1 MNCWPSQIQGCP
13 LVAATALFRSSNMS
27 LTSAQER
34 AVAARGNVLVVAGAG
49 TGKTRTLVERCLN
62 CLFEEQPPVSIDEV
76 LMVTFT
82 DAAAAEMRQRIR
94 ARLEEQ
100 LEKEPSSLRWSEQL
114 ALFETAHIGT
124 LHGFCLQLV
133 RQHFYQLELD
143 PQLTVLAEEETRMLA
158 EETLDGILEKHYA
171 GRNARSEAVQRL
183 IQIQG
188 QGWDAPIKALVL
200 RLHNYSQSLPDP
212 AGWFERQ
219 LAMFGSP
226 APTTW
231 SQWLEDGLEQWRARW
246 LPELQASASLNE
258 VAAECLAAL
267 QALSA
272 SADGEQT
279 AAALERIGSA
289 RQLCPR
295 GKKGQW
301 LKPFEEFLADAA
313 FLVSLMARD
322 GGGDPLVEDWA
333 WVRSSME
340 TLLELAREFS
350 RSFAEAKRELG
361 RVDFHDLEQ
370 HALRVLWKTEK
381 AQPTRAAL
389 EWRRKLRFVFVDE
402 YQDINAAQDKIIEA
416 VSREASQANRFL
428 VGDLKQSIY
437 RFRLANP
444 RIFQG
449 YLETW
454 RQPRGETIP
463 LVENFR
469 SQAAILEFVNSLFAL
484 LMRREI
490 GGVVHDDQARLRSG
504 LAQKEGVSAPEG
516 TPPDRATSAKAGQP
530 VAQVSKPAVSPISK
544 SASSRVLAGSAGPE
558 TCATVVASRCAAPEG
573 FSDGIGN
580 GPRVELHWRLRS
592 RSNPPDSSEK
602 AEGDTAETADLD
614 ETDKEARLIAL
625 RLREMRNGGCLIWDD
640 ARKCHRPVEWSD
652 MAILLR
658 SPSSKAQNYAKEFA
672 RLGVP
677 LTASRGGFYESTE
690 VSDLLSLLQI
700 LDNPLQDLPLLA
712 VLHSPLAGL
721 GMNELALIRL
731 AAKGH
736 YWHALHR
743 WAAGIA
749 QEPRGA
755 GAGAKE
761 TEGSLKQPSQPAPQP
776 TTQPSNAEQTLGL
789 PQTGQ
794 TERKVAAFLE
804 RYARW
809 RRLARRASLSRC
821 LEAVLLE
828 THYSSWLLAQPRGEQ
843 RYANV
848 QRLLSLAQRFD
859 QFQRQ
864 SLYRFLRFVEA
875 QRFTD
880 SEPEAASATEEN
892 AVRLLSIHQ
901 SKGLEFP
908 VVVVADLGKPF
919 NTSDLSAPIIL
930 DEVYGLCPQIKPPH
944 NGKRYPSL
952 PYWLARRRQKQ
963 ELLGE
968 ELRLLYVA
976 VTRARDL
983 LILSGSI
990 TQTKLGLA
998 DAAGQEPGS
1007 ASAIGSSGILP
1018 VSQADDVEQEPDPT
1032 PLSVI
1037 ASARCYSDWLGAWF
1051 VRNVPRADVESTEGR
1066 TSLVRWFI
1074 HDDQELADS
1083 ARRASLSG
1091 DAAEKTIE
1099 VESGVWERLRE
1110 RLSWSYPFAAA
1121 TLEPAKT
1128 SVTLL
1133 RRRAADADELQAA
1146 PFFRPKRRGAARRPD
1161 YLNKG
1166 ALEGQP
1172 APAHSALQLQFPG
1185 LRPNSIA
1192 HLSAR
1197 DIGSATHRFLQ
1208 FVSVNRTHGA
1218 QELRQEAARM
1228 QREGLL
1234 TEEETHLL
1242 DFDGLAAFW
1251 QSDVGRA
1258 VCRQSEFLHREL
1270 PFTAR
1275 FSPDELAHLA
1285 GEPLEP
1291 GLTGEF
1297 VIVQGVADM
1306 AVVGP
1311 EEIWLV
1317 DFKTDALKAGQLSAK
1332 VEEYA
1337 PQVRLYARAL
1347 SRIYNRPVTRAWLY
1361 FLSCRRAAAVGME
1374 SRTAYYPSS

>member
-1 MNCWPSQIQGCP
+1 
-13 LVAATALFRSSNMS
+13 MS
-27 LTSAQER
+27 LTPAQER

-76 LMVTFT
+76 LMATFT
-82 DAAAAEMRQRIR
+82 EAAAAEMRQRIR

-100 LEKEPSSLRWSEQL
+100 LEKEPDSLRWSEQL

-143 PQLTVLAEEETRMLA
+143 PQLTVLAEEESRMLA
-158 EETLDGILEKHYA
+158 EETLDAILERHYA
-171 GRNARSEAVQRL
+171 GRDARSEAVQRL

-212 AGWFERQ
+212 RGWFERQ
-219 LAMFGSP
+219 SAIFGSP
-226 APTTW
+226 IPTAW
-231 SQWLEDGLEQWRARW
+231 RRWLEDGSVQWRARW
-246 LPELQASASLNE
+246 LPELLASAPLNE

-267 QALSA
+267 HDFGV
-272 SADGEQT
+272 SADAEKSV
-279 AAALERIGSA
+279 AALGRIASA

-301 LKPFEEFLADAA
+301 LKPFEEFFADAA
-313 FLVSLMARD
+313 FLASLMARD
-322 GGGDPLVEDWA
+322 GGDPLAEDWA
-333 WVRSSME
+333 WTRSSME
-340 TLLELAREFS
+340 TLLELGREFA

-370 HALRVLWKTEK
+370 HALRVLWDTDK
-381 AQPTRAAL
+381 AQPTRTAL

-416 VSREASQANRFL
+416 VSREAAQANRFL

-444 RIFQG
+444 RIFQN
-449 YLETW
+449 YMETW
-454 RQPRGETIP
+454 RPPRGETIP

-469 SQAAILEFVNSLFAL
+469 SRATILEFANSLFAL

-490 GGVVHDDQARLRSG
+490 GGVVYDDEARLRPG
-504 LAQKEGVSAPEG
+504 LAQEGRASAPEE
-516 TPPDRATSAKAGQP
+516 GQ
-530 VAQVSKPAVSPISK
+530 
-544 SASSRVLAGSAGPE
+544 
-558 TCATVVASRCAAPEG
+558 
-573 FSDGIGN
+573 SDGVAK
-580 GPRVELHWRLRS
+580 GPRVELHWRVRG
-592 RSNPPDSSEK
+592 RPNQPGSNEE
-602 AEGDTAETADLD
+602 AEEETADIADLD
-614 ETDKEARLIAL
+614 ETDKEARLIAW
-625 RLREMRNGGCLIWDD
+625 RLRELRNEGWLIWEDG
-640 ARKCHRPVEWSD
+640 RKCHRPVEWSD

-672 RLGVP
+672 RLDVP
-677 LTASRGGFYESTE
+677 LAASRGGFYESTE
-690 VSDLLSLLQI
+690 ISDLLSLLQL

-721 GMNELALIRL
+721 GMNELARIRL

-743 WAAGIA
+743 WAAG
-749 QEPRGA
+749 RGQ
-755 GAGAKE
+755 GPQTSVGV
-761 TEGSLKQPSQPAPQP
+761 SPASAPP
-776 TTQPSNAEQTLGL
+776 TAAEKVRPDPGL
-789 PQTGQ
+789 PTGQ

-809 RRLARRASLSRC
+809 RRLARRVSLSRC

-848 QRLLSLAQRFD
+848 QRLLTLAQRFD

-864 SLYRFLRFVEA
+864 SLFRFLRFVEA
-875 QRFTD
+875 QQFTE
-880 SEPEAASATEEN
+880 SEPEVASATQEN

-930 DEVYGLCPQIKPPH
+930 DEVYGVCPQIKPPH
-944 NGKRYPSL
+944 TGKRYPSL

-990 TQTKLGLA
+990 TQAKLGLRDGVGVRPAPSSSTSPSMTAEDVRTDRDA
-998 DAAGQEPGS
+998 DS
-1007 ASAIGSSGILP
+1007 A
-1018 VSQADDVEQEPDPT
+1018 
-1032 PLSVI
+1032 PLGVI

-1051 VRNVPRADVESTEGR
+1051 VRNVPRPDAQSAEGH

-1074 HDDQELADS
+1074 HDDQELAES
-1083 ARRASLSG
+1083 ARRATLSADIDG
-1091 DAAEKTIE
+1091 EPAQVGSA
-1099 VESGVWERLRE
+1099 VWDGLRQ
-1110 RLSWSYPFAAA
+1110 RLSWTYPFAAA

-1133 RRRAADADELQAA
+1133 RRRAADTDELQAA
-1146 PFFRPKRRGAARRPD
+1146 TVFPAKRRGVSRRPD
-1161 YLNKG
+1161 YLSEHASG
-1166 ALEGQP
+1166 GEP
-1172 APAHSALQLQFPG
+1172 APTPSVLQPQLPG
-1185 LRPNSIA
+1185 LRPA
-1192 HLSAR
+1192 LSAHPSAR
-1197 DIGSATHRFLQ
+1197 EVGSATHLFLQ
-1208 FVSVNRTHGA
+1208 FVSIERTLHPK
-1218 QELRQEAARM
+1218 ELRQEAARM
-1228 QREGLL
+1228 QREGIL

-1251 QSDVGRA
+1251 KSEIGRA
-1258 VCRQSEFLHREL
+1258 FRRQREFLHREL

-1275 FSPDELAHLA
+1275 FSPEELARLA
-1285 GEPLEP
+1285 GEPVAP
-1291 GLTGEF
+1291 GLSGEF
-1297 VIVQGVADM
+1297 VIVQGLADM

-1311 EEIWLV
+1311 EEVWLV
-1317 DFKTDALKAGQLSAK
+1317 DFKTDALKPGQLSAK

-1337 PQVRLYARAL
+1337 PQVRLYASAL
-1347 SRIYNRPVTRAWLY
+1347 SRIYNRPVTGAWLF
-1361 FLSCRRAAAVGME
+1361 FLSCRTAAAVGIE
-1374 SRTAYYPSS
+1374 GLAA